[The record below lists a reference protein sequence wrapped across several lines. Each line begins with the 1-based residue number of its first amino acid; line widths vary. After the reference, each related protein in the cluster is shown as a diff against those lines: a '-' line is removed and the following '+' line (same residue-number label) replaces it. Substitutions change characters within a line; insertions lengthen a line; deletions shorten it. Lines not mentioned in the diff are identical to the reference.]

1 MPFKH
6 INRQELRESI
16 TKHNHDELP
25 DDIPNEI
32 KELISNCF
40 KKEPKKHYVVLQH
53 RKHYNDANCRIIL

>member
-32 KELISNCF
+32 KEIISDCF
-40 KKEPKKHYVVLQH
+40 KKDPKK
-53 RKHYNDANCRIIL
+53 RKWTKLTNLRRIQTLFA

>member
-32 KELISNCF
+32 KEIISDCF
-40 KKEPKKHYVVLQH
+40 KKDPKK
-53 RKHYNDANCRIIL
+53 RP